1 MKDEFNSFNTSDSTV
16 DGSTYTVTAGA
27 DGTMTITNVLKGK
40 TLQYDSQYNSYGAY
54 PSVTHPLPVLYEKV
68 D

>member
-1 MKDEFNSFNTSDSTV
+1 MPSADEATW
-16 DGSTYTVTAGA
+16 
-27 DGTMTITNVLKGK
+27 TITFNAEGNAIIKNKYSEK

-54 PSVTHPLPVLYEKV
+54 P